1 MLHGGGLEKASPART
16 IETHSP
22 PGIEKTLNNML
33 REKENGVQNRKKNR
47 GQNLKKNQGKKEI
60 WGPWGSVWAP
70 TWGPTAPVF
79 FFCSWQKKILK
90 AFFHGC
96 PRHT

>member
-33 REKENGVQNRKKNR
+33 REKSFQLAGSWVPKA
-47 GQNLKKNQGKKEI
+47 QGLAR
-60 WGPWGSVWAP
+60 PSP
-70 TWGPTAPVF
+70 DNF
-79 FFCSWQKKILK
+79 FPSTYC
-90 AFFHGC
+90 
-96 PRHT
+96 

>member
-33 REKENGVQNRKKNR
+33 REKLKQIATTNNCKQLKIDKNAR
-47 GQNLKKNQGKKEI
+47 
-60 WGPWGSVWAP
+60 
-70 TWGPTAPVF
+70 
-79 FFCSWQKKILK
+79 
-90 AFFHGC
+90 
-96 PRHT
+96 

>member
-33 REKENGVQNRKKNR
+33 REITYWKTKPRKHIFHVDKQKGRSGEGSNGR
-47 GQNLKKNQGKKEI
+47 
-60 WGPWGSVWAP
+60 
-70 TWGPTAPVF
+70 F
-79 FFCSWQKKILK
+79 F
-90 AFFHGC
+90 AF
-96 PRHT
+96 